1 VTAIRSIAELR
12 ALRKRLVGLRNLGA
26 VVAPR
31 VAERFSAIAREDF
44 DARRGPNGS
53 PWKPNKSGKVPTLRR
68 SGALESAATRFRAIG
83 SSIRASVLGVRY
95 ARYQNPGR
103 FMPSSK
109 KLSPERAAVVE
120 QIAEQEIRRAVGG
133 GS

>member
-1 VTAIRSIAELR
+1 MTPIRSIGELR
-12 ALRKRLVGLRNLGA
+12 ALRKRLVGLRNIGA

-31 VAERFSAIAREDF
+31 VAARFSAIARADF
-44 DARRGPNGS
+44 DARRGPSGK
-53 PWKPNKSGKVPTLRR
+53 PWKPNKNGKVPTLRR
-68 SGALESAATRFRAIG
+68 TGELESAATAFRAFG
-83 SSIRASVLGVRY
+83 SSIRASVLGIRY